1 MKFRTLTTI
10 AIVGSAVGLVAYAAN
25 AQSSAAA
32 TQANAA
38 PLPGMPPVLDPNDI
52 YAADHAGKLADA
64 VKGFPAL
71 VYVPNSRSD
80 TVDVIDQKTFKIV
93 GHFPSGGHEPQHV
106 VPSWDMKKLW
116 VINDLGDTA

>member
-1 MKFRTLTTI
+1 MKFRTIFALAI
-10 AIVGSAVGLVAYAAN
+10 AGATAGLVAYAAGVQ
-25 AQSSAAA
+25 ASAV
-32 TQANAA
+32 TLANAPA
-38 PLPGMPPVLDPNDI
+38 LPGMPPVLDPNDI

-64 VKGFPAL
+64 VKGFPSL

-106 VPSWDMKKLW
+106 VPS
-116 VINDLGDTA
+116 